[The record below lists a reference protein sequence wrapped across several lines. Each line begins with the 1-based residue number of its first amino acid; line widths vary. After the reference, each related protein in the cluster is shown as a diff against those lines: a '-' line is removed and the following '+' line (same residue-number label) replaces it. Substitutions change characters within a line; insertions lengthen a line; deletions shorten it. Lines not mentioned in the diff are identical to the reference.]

1 MKILGFDVETTGLNP
16 DTDRVTEVGAVL
28 FNCEEHAPVRIT
40 GYLVKSDIPV
50 SAEITKLTGI
60 TQSMIDE
67 DGIAS
72 RGALEGV
79 LRQAKSASFFCA
91 HNADFDRGF
100 LQAWCK
106 REGLEM
112 PGIPWIDTRTDLP
125 SAAYA
130 RGKSTSLKY
139 LCADH
144 GFLYPAHRAVS
155 DVLAMIQLTSMYDI
169 NEVIKRAQTPNISVR
184 AVVSFSEKHLA
195 KEVGFYWVPERKR
208 WEMKL
213 KETELAALKEK
224 ASFPI
229 VRMEESCA

>member
-112 PGIPWIDTRTDLP
+112 PGIPWIDTRTDLE
-125 SAAYA
+125 SAAYS
-130 RGKSTSLKY
+130 RGKSASLKY

-144 GFLYPAHRAVS
+144 NFLYPAHRAVS
-155 DVLAMIQLTSMYDI
+155 DVLAMLQLLDMYDI
-169 NEVIKRAQTPNISVR
+169 NKIVERARTPNISVR
-184 AVVSFSEKHLA
+184 AVVDYDSRLLA
-195 KEVGFYWVPERKR
+195 KEAGFFWVPERKR

-224 ASFPI
+224 VSFSVVQI
-229 VRMEESCA
+229 QGATS